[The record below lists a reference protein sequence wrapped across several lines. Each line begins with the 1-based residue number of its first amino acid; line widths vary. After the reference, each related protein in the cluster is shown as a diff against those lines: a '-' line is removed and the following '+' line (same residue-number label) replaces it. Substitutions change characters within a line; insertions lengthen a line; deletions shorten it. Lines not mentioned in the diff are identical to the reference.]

1 MFRRSMDIATME
13 ATVAMRSGWV
23 RGFGALFG
31 AGIIGLALMTA
42 TTGTS
47 FAGFGFD
54 RASATALS
62 IMLMA
67 VPLVSAIVGVNTMA
81 VPRGQWEI
89 FASQPLTIPAIVTG
103 KWIGIM
109 VSVGGAVA
117 ASFGLSGLL
126 LSLGGATTGA
136 GAYATLGVV
145 GILLVGVFT
154 GIGLIVG
161 AAVTD
166 RGKALLVALLVW
178 LLLVFFYDWLIIGVA
193 LMTGKR
199 LALSAVWTA
208 LVLNP
213 VDLARVITI
222 AGIGAL
228 DLLGPTGAV
237 LARSGPLTYSGLW
250 VALSA
255 WAALPIIAAGQL
267 ANRLER

>member
-1 MFRRSMDIATME
+1 ME
-13 ATVAMRSGWV
+13 AAVAMRSGWV
-23 RGFGALFG
+23 RGFGVLFG
-31 AGIIGLALMTA
+31 AGIIGLALLTA
-42 TTGTS
+42 STGTS

-67 VPLVSAIVGVNTMA
+67 VPLVSGIVGVNTMA
-81 VPRGQWEI
+81 LPRGQWEI
-89 FASQPLTIPAIVTG
+89 LASQPLTVPAIVGG
-103 KWIGIM
+103 KWMGIFA
-109 VSVGGAVA
+109 SVGGAVA

-145 GILLVGVFT
+145 GVLLVGIFT

-161 AAVTD
+161 ATVTD
-166 RGKALLVALLVW
+166 RGKALLVSLLVW

-199 LALSAVWTA
+199 VALGAVWTA

-222 AGIGAL
+222 ANIGAL

-237 LARSGPLTYSGLW
+237 LARSGAMTYPALW
-250 VALSA
+250 GALLV
-255 WAALPIIAAGQL
+255 WAVVPVVVAGQL
-267 ANRLER
+267 ANRLEQ